1 MNRASLPI
9 HLAPIHPLGRAE
21 RDNVHVITSSANSS
35 FLGDSPNVVLFLGFI
50 AHNRCPT
57 PLQNRTYVLYCY
69 QPRPPQRRAWSVY
82 SEEEGHSNA
91 HNDVRYPA
99 QEDAMFQRLDELQTG
114 SLYILTGQAGAGKSH
129 LASSA
134 RRGGTL
140 WVLDTEGAA
149 QNLAGKPGI
158 HRRIQVMQSLS
169 LRALVEAMDEI
180 RKLGKPGD
188 TVVLDSISKVFQAM
202 RAYAQRRAGAETDR
216 KTGISHDE
224 HASVNRNMQ
233 AVYTGLTELK
243 QAGFHV
249 VLIGHLARK
258 YRAQDEGGLHDEG
271 LRVLADEHITYE
283 ADAILLVEREGDER
297 TITPIIK
304 PPRPAHLKFNKRYP
318 ATLATLYPD
327 LVPDEAKA
335 KGKAKAVASKP
346 EAAVEAEEPE
356 AEQAAPA
363 ETNGRAPHAPPRD
376 PAEAEERFFA
386 RYGDTVGGA
395 NWSAV
400 QQFLRS
406 RAPKPTTVEGWIA
419 AAEAV
424 RDQSRQDTPSAMTA

>member
-1 MNRASLPI
+1 
-9 HLAPIHPLGRAE
+9 
-21 RDNVHVITSSANSS
+21 
-35 FLGDSPNVVLFLGFI
+35 
-50 AHNRCPT
+50 
-57 PLQNRTYVLYCY
+57 
-69 QPRPPQRRAWSVY
+69 
-82 SEEEGHSNA
+82 
-91 HNDVRYPA
+91 
-99 QEDAMFQRLDELQTG
+99 MFQRLDELQTG

-129 LASSA
+129 LAAGA
-134 RRGGTL
+134 RRTGTL

-149 QNLAGKPGI
+149 QNLAGKAGI

-169 LRALVEAMDEI
+169 LRALVEAMEEI
-180 RKLGKPGD
+180 RRIGKPGD

-216 KTGISHDE
+216 KTGIGYDE

-249 VLIGHLARK
+249 VIIGHLARK

-271 LRVLADEHITYE
+271 LRVLADEQIAYE

-304 PPRPAHLKFNKRYP
+304 PPRPAHLKLNKRYA
-318 ATLATLYPD
+318 ATLATMYPD
-327 LVPDEAKA
+327 QVPDGEAKA
-335 KGKAKAVASKP
+335 KRGKGA
-346 EAAVEAEEPE
+346 
-356 AEQAAPA
+356 AEQAPKGAEERRAIAEAPAEVYAA
-363 ETNGRAPHAPPRD
+363 ETNGHAAEGNGRAPTPPRN
-376 PAEAEERFFA
+376 PAEAEQRFFA
-386 RYGDTVGGA
+386 RYGEVVGGE
-395 NWSAV
+395 NWAAV
-400 QQFLRS
+400 QRYLGN

-424 RDQSRQDTPSAMTA
+424 RDQSRRGAPAAMTA

>member
-1 MNRASLPI
+1 
-9 HLAPIHPLGRAE
+9 
-21 RDNVHVITSSANSS
+21 
-35 FLGDSPNVVLFLGFI
+35 
-50 AHNRCPT
+50 
-57 PLQNRTYVLYCY
+57 
-69 QPRPPQRRAWSVY
+69 
-82 SEEEGHSNA
+82 
-91 HNDVRYPA
+91 
-99 QEDAMFQRLDELQTG
+99 MFQRLDELQTG

-129 LASSA
+129 LAASA
-134 RRGGTL
+134 RRAGTL

-149 QNLAGKPGI
+149 QNLASKPGI

-180 RKLGKPGD
+180 RKLGKSGD

-202 RAYAQRRAGAETDR
+202 RSYAQRRAGAETDR
-216 KTGISHDE
+216 KTGIGYDE

-249 VLIGHLARK
+249 VIIGHLGRK

-271 LRVLADEHITYE
+271 LRVLADEQITYE

-304 PPRPAHLKFNKRYP
+304 PPRPAHMKLNKRYP

-327 LVPDEAKA
+327 QVPDEAKG
-335 KGKAKAVASKP
+335 KGKGEKSKVAKPELDQPGAKAEQL
-346 EAAVEAEEPE
+346 EAPSHA
-356 AEQAAPA
+356 A
-363 ETNGRAPHAPPRD
+363 ETNGRAHAPPRD
-376 PAEAEERFFA
+376 PAEAEQRFFA
-386 RYGDTVGGA
+386 RYSETIGGESWA
-395 NWSAV
+395 AV
-400 QQFLRS
+400 QHYLRS
-406 RAPKPTTVEGWIA
+406 RAPKPTTVDGWIA

-424 RDQSRQDTPSAMTA
+424 RDQARQDAPAAMTA

>member
-1 MNRASLPI
+1 
-9 HLAPIHPLGRAE
+9 
-21 RDNVHVITSSANSS
+21 
-35 FLGDSPNVVLFLGFI
+35 
-50 AHNRCPT
+50 
-57 PLQNRTYVLYCY
+57 
-69 QPRPPQRRAWSVY
+69 
-82 SEEEGHSNA
+82 
-91 HNDVRYPA
+91 
-99 QEDAMFQRLDELQTG
+99 MFQRLDELQTG

-134 RRGGTL
+134 RRAGTL

-149 QNLAGKPGI
+149 QNLASKPGI

-169 LRALVEAMDEI
+169 LRALVDAMDEI
-180 RKLGKPGD
+180 RKLGKSGD

-216 KTGISHDE
+216 KTGLGYDE

-249 VLIGHLARK
+249 IIIGHLARK
-258 YRAQDEGGLHDEG
+258 YRAHDDGGLHDEG
-271 LRVLADEHITYE
+271 LRVLADEQIAYE

-304 PPRPAHLKFNKRYP
+304 PPRPAHLKLNKRYA
-318 ATLATLYPD
+318 ATLATMYPD
-327 LVPDEAKA
+327 QVPDGEA
-335 KGKAKAVASKP
+335 KGKRRGDAETRRPAEKETGVQTGKAGGQ
-346 EAAVEAEEPE
+346 EEDTT
-356 AEQAAPA
+356 
-363 ETNGRAPHAPPRD
+363 ETNGRAPAPPRD
-376 PAEAEERFFA
+376 PAEAERRFFA
-386 RYGDTVGGA
+386 RYGETIGGE
-395 NWSAV
+395 NWAAV
-400 QQFLRS
+400 QRYLQS

-424 RDQSRQDTPSAMTA
+424 RDQARHDAPAAMTA